1 MTNEVYIL
9 IERIIQYQ
17 EYIANP
23 NLTLV
28 KDIILGLSHTL
39 FC

>member
-1 MTNEVYIL
+1 MTNVVYIL
-9 IERIIQYQ
+9 TERIIQYQ

-23 NLTLV
+23 NLTLG
-28 KDIILGLSHTL
+28 KDIVLTLSHTL